1 MERFIEKNM
10 QSNRVFVYDERNYLY
25 SDLRGC
31 IFWANKF
38 FREKNIERVMICLPQ
53 GFLAYSMIIGAYMSG
68 VTFCCINHND
78 PVQRKQMYVD
88 EFQPQL
94 VIRQRSQDNFCYC
107 DVLYD
112 DEIQSINNTVDQHL
126 CRNNNSIAYVIYTS
140 GSTGKPKGVKIG
152 RQSFSHAVQCIAA
165 HFGIISDDICSQYP
179 NLNFDMSLIDIFV
192 AVVAGSSLV
201 PFAGFSDRL
210 FPSKK
215 IVKHQITFWNSI
227 PGVIDI
233 LDHQGNWNSSV
244 IKSIKKFKFGGDE
257 ILPRHMEKVFEVQK
271 EADVF
276 LSYGPTEI
284 TLFCCCLSINADNYR
299 QFARHNMSLGSLL
312 PGWHLALSDVEDE
325 IGQIVIYGDMI
336 GLGYI
341 GKQEESGFKTITID
355 GKEHRAFYTGD
366 YGKYI
371 DGNLYFISRKDMQI
385 KINGNRV
392 DLSEINRI
400 LREECCKDVC
410 TIYHNK
416 LIYVFYV
423 SETADIGTI
432 RILLQKRLPAYLVPH
447 HIIPLDALPK
457 NINGKTDR
465 NNLIEVYCS

>member
-1 MERFIEKNM
+1 MK
-10 QSNRVFVYDERNYLY
+10 SNRVFVHDERNYLY
-25 SDLRGC
+25 SDMREYIYWL
-31 IFWANKF
+31 NKF
-38 FREKNIERVMICLPQ
+38 FNDKGIERVMISLPQ
-53 GFLAYSMIIGAYMSG
+53 GFLAYSVIIGAYMSG
-68 VTFCCINHND
+68 ITFCCINHKD
-78 PVQRKQMYVD
+78 PTQRKQMYAD

-94 VIRQRSQDNFCYC
+94 VIRQRSQDNFWNC
-107 DVLYD
+107 DNLFD
-112 DEIQSINNTVDQHL
+112 DEISSLSDRVDGQIY
-126 CRNNNSIAYVIYTS
+126 RNNNPVAYVIYTS
-140 GSTGKPKGVKIG
+140 GSTGKPKGVKIA
-152 RQSFSHAVQCIAA
+152 RQAFSHAVQCIAT
-165 HFGIISDDICSQYP
+165 HFGITSDDICSQYP

-192 AVVAGSSLV
+192 AAVTGASLV
-201 PFAGFSDRL
+201 PFSGFSDKL

-215 IVKHQITFWNSI
+215 IIKHQITFWNSI

-233 LDHQGNWNSSV
+233 LDHQGHWNSSV

-257 ILPRHMEKVFEVQK
+257 ILPRHMEKVFEIQK
-271 EADVF
+271 EAKVF

-312 PGWHLALSDVEDE
+312 PGWNLVLADMEDG

-355 GKEHRAFYTGD
+355 GIEHRAFYTGD
-366 YGKYI
+366 FGKYI
-371 DGNLYFISRKDMQI
+371 DGSLYFISRKDMQI

-400 LREECCKDVC
+400 LREECCRDVC
-410 TIYHNK
+410 TIYNK
-416 LIYVFYV
+416 KFICVFYV
-423 SETADIGTI
+423 SETADTGTI
-432 RILLQKRLPAYLVPH
+432 RTILQKRLPAYLVPH

-457 NINGKTDR
+457 NTNGKTDR
-465 NNLIEVYCS
+465 NKLMEVYCS